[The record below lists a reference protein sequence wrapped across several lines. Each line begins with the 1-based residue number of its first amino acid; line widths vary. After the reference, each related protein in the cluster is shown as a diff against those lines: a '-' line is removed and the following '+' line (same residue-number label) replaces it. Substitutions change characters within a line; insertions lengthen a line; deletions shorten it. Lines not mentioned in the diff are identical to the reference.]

1 MSKFE
6 SKMLPKQQVN
16 HFYRIT
22 ICPPEEST
30 TMSTAMREFRL
41 CTSAPLTTVVPVV
54 KSLVKSNYKVIIYYA
69 GEAEWFINKYH
80 NIEYKGV
87 VPIQGELDTLETLCA
102 ELPRLR
108 FVKVTEVEEEKVI
121 VVKREVREEV

>member
-1 MSKFE
+1 MSTFE

-30 TMSTAMREFRL
+30 TMREFRL
-41 CTSAPLTTVVPVV
+41 CTSAPLTTVVQVV

-69 GEAEWFINKYH
+69 GEAEWFINKYS
-80 NIEYKGV
+80 NVEYKGV
-87 VPIQGELDTLETLCA
+87 VPIHGELDTLETLCA

-121 VVKREVREEV
+121 IVKREVREEV

>member
-1 MSKFE
+1 MSTFE

-16 HFYRIT
+16 HFYWIT
-22 ICPPEEST
+22 ICPPEKST
-30 TMSTAMREFRL
+30 TMCVFKL
-41 CTSAPLTTVVPVV
+41 CTSAPLTTVEQVV
-54 KSLVKSNYKVIIYYA
+54 ASLVKSNYKVIINYA
-69 GEAEWFINKYH
+69 GEAEWFINKYR
-80 NIEYKGV
+80 NVEYKGV
-87 VPIQGELDTLETLCA
+87 VPIHGELDTLETLCA

>member
-1 MSKFE
+1 MSTFE

-30 TMSTAMREFRL
+30 TMCVFKL
-41 CTSAPLTTVVPVV
+41 CTSAPLTTVEQVV
-54 KSLVKSNYKVIIYYA
+54 NSLVKSNYKVSIYYA
-69 GEAEWFINKYH
+69 GEAEWFINKY
-80 NIEYKGV
+80 NNVEYKGL
-87 VPIQGELDTLETLCA
+87 VPIRGELCTLEDVCE

-121 VVKREVREEV
+121 TVKREVREEV